1 MLVALGWLTGCRRNP
16 DTQAGAGIANAWFEE
31 IGARAGVG
39 FVHSSGHATR
49 YYLPEIMGGGA
60 ALFATHDADLV
71 TSLADRSTGTIVA
84 ITFWESEDAM
94 RASDEKVTSV
104 RKDVADA
111 VAVRSQPTP
120 EYYEVI
126 IQAS

>member
-1 MLVALGWLTGCRRNP
+1 MHARLTRFDGAPDRIDDAVRQTEDAWLPTLREIDGFR
-16 DTQAGAGIANAWFEE
+16 GI
-31 IGARAGVG
+31 
-39 FVHSSGHATR
+39 
-49 YYLPEIMGGGA
+49 
-60 ALFATHDADLV
+60 

-94 RASDEKVTSV
+94 RASDQKITSV
-104 RKDVADA
+104 RKDVSDA

-120 EYYEVI
+120 EYYEVV